1 MIYAILCSIWQI
13 YCAILTKLV
22 KSPILKDRYKA
33 RGGFLKYNHFM
44 GKITQFIREAYAEMK
59 KVKWPTRQ
67 QTIHYTILVVV
78 IALVTAA
85 YIGALDYVFS
95 GIVKSYLL

>member
-1 MIYAILCSIWQI
+1 
-13 YCAILTKLV
+13 
-22 KSPILKDRYKA
+22 
-33 RGGFLKYNHFM
+33 M